1 MAIRRLYTRQ
11 DGKWAWELVVD
22 GNVVATDG
30 GQGYANEADARDIV
44 NRIVGG
50 EFADAEKR
58 IRRAPPAAKR
68 DSTASVNES
77 EAKKTQEKADKSPE
91 KQSAA
96 KKTPA
101 KKTPA
106 KKAPTDKK
114 PTQKPGS
121 PASASGQYQPKRGG
135 SEVTVPKG
143 HRLPPGPR
151 KGEKWVNVD
160 PTKNKSGRQAPDKN
174 QGANKNRAPSKKAAA
189 KKETSSS
196 RSSKASSRAIPGAF
210 TTADVRA
217 WAQRNGYAVSNRG
230 RVPKHISGAYRAAHR
245 P

>member
-30 GQGYANEADARDIV
+30 GEGYADEAEAREIV
-44 NRIVGG
+44 NRIIGG

-58 IRRAPPAAKR
+58 IRRAPK
-68 DSTASVNES
+68 ASVNEPAV
-77 EAKKTQEKADKSPE
+77 EKTPEKQPAAKKTTKAASDNESAAKTSPAKKSPAKKTASE
-91 KQSAA
+91 KKTAQKPESPASTSAPR

-101 KKTPA
+101 KK
-106 KKAPTDKK
+106 
-114 PTQKPGS
+114 
-121 PASASGQYQPKRGG
+121 
-135 SEVTVPKG
+135 E
-143 HRLPPGPR
+143 
-151 KGEKWVNVD
+151 
-160 PTKNKSGRQAPDKN
+160 
-174 QGANKNRAPSKKAAA
+174 
-189 KKETSSS
+189 
-196 RSSKASSRAIPGAF
+196 ASSARIGKTATRAIPGAF

-217 WAQRNGYAVSNRG
+217 WAKRNGYVVSSRG

>member
-22 GNVVATDG
+22 GKVVATDG
-30 GQGYANEADARDIV
+30 GEGYADEAEAREIV
-44 NRIVGG
+44 NRIIRG
-50 EFADAEKR
+50 EFSDAEKR
-58 IRRAPPAAKR
+58 IRRVPATAQKAPQ
-68 DSTASVNES
+68 DSANES
-77 EAKKTQEKADKSPE
+77 AADKTQEKQP
-91 KQSAA
+91 AA
-96 KKTPA
+96 KKTPDKKAPA
-101 KKTPA
+101 KKTA
-106 KKAPTDKK
+106 AKK

-121 PASASGQYQPKRGG
+121 PASTSGQYQPKRGG

-160 PTKNKSGRQAPDKN
+160 PSKNKSG
-174 QGANKNRAPSKKAAA
+174 KKAAA
-189 KKETSSS
+189 RKETSSS
-196 RSSKASSRAIPGAF
+196 RNSATSTRAIRGAF

-217 WAQRNGYAVSNRG
+217 WAKRNGYVVSDRG

-245 P
+245 S